1 MDEGRGS
8 VRGVDAVVVV
18 AVLVGV
24 VVTRAGKVLR
34 DSGSAG
40 KSYKVVTQLR
50 FVANIRR
57 QKTG

>member
-1 MDEGRGS
+1 M
-8 VRGVDAVVVV
+8 V
-18 AVLVGV
+18 AVLVV
-24 VVTRAGKVLR
+24 AVVTRAGNVVR
-34 DSGSAG
+34 DPGSAG